1 MQQQTRSQLAGTCLL
16 PQAGKLCPPSPPQ
29 PLAQHGDL
37 HQQGYGL
44 DPILRLNAVL
54 EITAQKQATWYR
66 YMKLGLAPKSVKLGP
81 NTVGWRLSDIK
92 RWLETRPHA

>member
-1 MQQQTRSQLAGTCLL
+1 MQHHTRSPRAGTSLL
-16 PQAGKLCPPSPPQ
+16 PQTGKPSPVSHPQ
-29 PLAQHGDL
+29 PLGQLGDF

-92 RWLETRPHA
+92 RWLETRAQA

>member
-1 MQQQTRSQLAGTCLL
+1 MQHQVRPPRAATKLL
-16 PQAGKLCPPSPPQ
+16 PQLSKSSSICPSQLLLPQ
-29 PLAQHGDL
+29 SSSHQLA
-37 HQQGYGL
+37 YGL
-44 DPILRLNAVL
+44 DPILRLSAVL

-92 RWLETRPHA
+92 QWLESRAQA